1 MTNCIRLNPTVGMA
15 AVSVGNGVRDA
26 WVCGFREIWIYVKNV
41 VMKKARDMIR
51 NIVKRIVDQKIIS
64 LKQEIRNSLTMEIKN
79 IAKGICVD
87 MVFKLLS
94 EPNDTE
100 WVDGALSSEPN
111 DTGWVDGAVVVD
123 RSDRVPS
130 KYQLNQYRD
139 TIVCTLKK
147 GIKDMV
153 LSEMTDREK
162 AHVVEYIEGEEFID
176 SVVKR
181 INRKQLI

>member
-1 MTNCIRLNPTVGMA
+1 MA

-100 WVDGALSSEPN
+100 WVDGA
-111 DTGWVDGAVVVD
+111 VVVD

-181 INRKQLI
+181 IKCKQLI